1 MITKSDK
8 NQIRKKRHQRIRNK
22 ISGTPECPRMNVF
35 RSLNHIY
42 VQFIDDVNGVTIASS
57 STMDADLKKQLE
69 GKPKAEAAKMVG
81 EAAAKKAIAR
91 GIQAVVFDRG
101 GYLYTGRVAQVADG
115 ALAAGLKF

>member
-8 NQIRKKRHQRIRNK
+8 NKIRKKRHQRIRNR

-57 STMDADLKKQLE
+57 STVDADLKKQVE
-69 GKPKAEAAKMVG
+69 GKAKGEAAKMVG

-91 GIQAVVFDRG
+91 GVTAVVFDRG

-115 ALAAGLKF
+115 ARAAGLKF

>member
-42 VQFIDDVNGVTIASS
+42 VQFIDDVNGVTLASS
-57 STMDADLKKQLE
+57 STVDADLKKQVE
-69 GKPKAEAAKMVG
+69 GKPKREAAKMVG
-81 EAAAKKAIAR
+81 EAAAKKAMAR
-91 GIQAVVFDRG
+91 GIEAVVFDRG
-101 GYLYTGRVAQVADG
+101 GYLYTGRIAQVADG
-115 ALAAGLKF
+115 ARAAGLKF

>member
-8 NQIRKKRHQRIRNK
+8 NTMRKKRHQRIRNK

-42 VQFIDDVNGVTIASS
+42 VQFIDDVNGVTVASS
-57 STMDADLKKQLE
+57 STLDADLKKQVE
-69 GKPKAEAAKMVG
+69 GKPKKEAAKMVG
-81 EAAAKKAIAR
+81 EAAAKKAMAK
-91 GIQAVVFDRG
+91 GIEAVVFDRG

-115 ALAAGLKF
+115 ARAAGLKF